1 MAPLFGGAPPE
12 KAALWIAIS
21 FLPLFLHCVCFL
33 IGPHGITGES
43 APVGTF
49 DFFAKFLSSVDCFL
63 EQGNKRLTLSNE
75 PLFKKKIL
83 ERSTERHAVSAIGCG
98 ATQISFYCGFLR
110 GPIVARGEG

>member
-1 MAPLFGGAPPE
+1 M
-12 KAALWIAIS
+12 
-21 FLPLFLHCVCFL
+21 
-33 IGPHGITGES
+33 
-43 APVGTF
+43 GTF

-63 EQGNKRLTLSNE
+63 EQGDKRLTLSNE
-75 PLFKKKIL
+75 PLFKKKVL